1 MSQGT
6 VGKIRNHEQIIKETT
21 RLGSCFKRRSF

>member
-1 MSQGT
+1 MSQST
-6 VGKIRNHEQIIKETT
+6 VGKIRNNEQIIEEAT

>member
-1 MSQGT
+1 MPQ
-6 VGKIRNHEQIIKETT
+6 GKIGTIRNNEQIIKEAT